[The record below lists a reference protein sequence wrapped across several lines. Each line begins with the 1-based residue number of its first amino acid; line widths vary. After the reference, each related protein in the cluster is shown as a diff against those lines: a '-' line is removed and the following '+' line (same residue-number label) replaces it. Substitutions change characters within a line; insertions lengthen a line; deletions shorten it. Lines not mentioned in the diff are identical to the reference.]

1 MIYKYLNGSRGIAQG
16 SKGGAGNGSS
26 GGDPQPY
33 NLNALADPFFITN
46 EYLQTG
52 AGTNKQ
58 LQGMRDMLHSLPAPS
73 STPEIFTQR
82 PNYNIVDQQHTDAEA
97 KLKSTPVLGSSIAQH
112 IAQQQALGEQGVA
125 LDHQRIQT
133 LANMENSALQQAMQA
148 EQQNALSRYQTAE
161 ERRKFDM
168 AIKQQIQDNE
178 DAATAIKV
186 DAIKKMSQEFYSLHK
201 MKEMRENAKKMA
213 EMQRNYNRDKQSMVD
228 SEKAD
233 YDAVIA
239 QEFKDQF
246 TNDYHSMKDIEEFM
260 NKYGITEDEY
270 AGGLSSMYDTN
281 AYKTKFDSYKTD
293 KDADWITRKN
303 QLLLDFDDQWW
314 KQNGDLYWSYKMKEG
329 GKIQS
334 QSQNTS
340 RDKILERLSKKNER
354 IAVDNNR
361 ALREFVEQMNEKQ
374 AKIFL
379 KLMSI

>member
-1 MIYKYLNGSRGIAQG
+1 MIKKYLLGGSY
-16 SKGGAGNGSS
+16 GGAKISSS
-26 GGDPQPY
+26 GGTPKPYDFNKLVDP
-33 NLNALADPFFITN
+33 LFILN
-46 EYLQTG
+46 EYGQTV
-52 AGTNKQ
+52 AGTNQQ
-58 LQGMRDMLHSLPAPS
+58 LQGMKDMLRSLPAPS
-73 STPEIFTQR
+73 SAPEVFTPD
-82 PNYNIVDQQHTDAEA
+82 PNYNAIDQQYIDAEA
-97 KLKSTPVLGSSIAQH
+97 NLKNIPILGTSINQH
-112 IAQQQALGEQGVA
+112 IAQQQALGEQGVK
-125 LDHQRIQT
+125 LDHQRIQA
-133 LANMENSALQQAMQA
+133 LADMRNSALIQAA
-148 EQQNALSRYQTAE
+148 KDEQQNALSRYQTAE

-178 DAATAIKV
+178 DVATAIKT
-186 DAIKKMSQEFYSLHK
+186 DAAKKMSQEFYSLHK
-201 MKEMRENAKKMA
+201 MQEMRNNAKALA
-213 EMQRNYNRDKQSMVD
+213 EMQRNYARDKQAMID
-228 SEKAD
+228 SEKED
-233 YDAVIA
+233 HDVIVA

-270 AGGLSSMYDTN
+270 AEGLSSMYNTD

-314 KQNGDLYWSYKMKEG
+314 NKYGDQYWSYKMKDG

-334 QSQNTS
+334 KTKNTS
-340 RDKILERLSKKNER
+340 RDKILERLSRKNEK

-361 ALREFVEQMNEKQ
+361 ALREFVQQMNEKQ